1 MKRVINK
8 ISGISRVL
16 IGGLA
21 CLAGIWLMNNL
32 KSGDLGNIIGFVIV
46 LSILEYYG
54 LFLIISGWKQ
64 IVNQT
69 IKRRIPIYIFLIL
82 LL

>member
-1 MKRVINK
+1 
-8 ISGISRVL
+8 
-16 IGGLA
+16 
-21 CLAGIWLMNNL
+21 
-32 KSGDLGNIIGFVIV
+32 
-46 LSILEYYG
+46 